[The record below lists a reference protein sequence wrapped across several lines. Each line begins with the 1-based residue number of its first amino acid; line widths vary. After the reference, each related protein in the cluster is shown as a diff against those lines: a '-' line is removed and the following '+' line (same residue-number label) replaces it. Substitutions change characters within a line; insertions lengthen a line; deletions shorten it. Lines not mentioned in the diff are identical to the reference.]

1 MMNGRSNGKALAL
14 IKYISENNI
23 RVITDTLDTAEK
35 IWGYAKKCKINIPH
49 PMSYDKYLKEGCS
62 EIKIFVT
69 RVSKPQLNGLIAFN
83 EPINNIWLKEI
94 ENEWEW

>member
-1 MMNGRSNGKALAL
+1 MMMNGRSNGKALAL

-35 IWGYAKKCKINIPH
+35 IWGYARECKIDILH

-83 EPINNIWLKEI
+83 EPINNIWLKG
-94 ENEWEW
+94 